1 MALMLFTA
9 SSLIPGIEA
18 TNNNVRFHILDIN
31 KTIDADQKGSKG
43 ESDTFQGWERGAIF
57 YSSGRHGLSQSGL
70 SPVGDNIAKRVP
82 AEDQMKFIIG
92 FLSVLILLFIGGF
105 YYRTSK
111 KMADIMARLYANG
124 DDEI

>member
-1 MALMLFTA
+1 
-9 SSLIPGIEA
+9 
-18 TNNNVRFHILDIN
+18 
-31 KTIDADQKGSKG
+31 
-43 ESDTFQGWERGAIF
+43 
-57 YSSGRHGLSQSGL
+57 
-70 SPVGDNIAKRVP
+70 
-82 AEDQMKFIIG
+82 MKFIIG